1 MFIDYFANELII
13 LSAYIISMKK
23 IVFFLLSN
31 FLVSFANSQVLS
43 TSNKFCRIFGQ
54 IDNYTGPIFV
64 IKNVNSLNR
73 QKIERLN
80 LNNQR
85 FNFKTNL
92 NNENTVKIFSLNK
105 RNNADTVFKVFI
117 SPTVDSVSL
126 YIDGNDLNNIEINK
140 KQTELDKIKYTKFK
154 FQIEEERD
162 SIYKLIQ
169 NLNTSIRLV
178 DSNSS
183 RKIADSLESLN
194 SLMSEKDSVGFNLDI
209 QFIKNNPSSFQSLE
223 ILNYRTYRRPISIK
237 IDSILNIFKTLHPLV
252 KESVKGLEEIN
263 EINKQISLV
272 KGGHAPAFSILNA
285 ADKKLIKSNDI
296 YSKSKIT
303 IIDFWASWCVPCREE
318 FGALKEIYNTHKN
331 DINIISIST
340 DSDVKLFQKALMDE
354 KFPWINGLIT
364 KDIYYKFFIPAIP
377 YKYLVDN
384 KSNIIE
390 VIRGGGKE
398 NMEYLNKIIRDYLKQ

>member
-1 MFIDYFANELII
+1 
-13 LSAYIISMKK
+13 MKK
-23 IVFFLLSN
+23 NVFLLLSFFLALI
-31 FLVSFANSQVLS
+31 ANSQVLS
-43 TSNKFCRIFGQ
+43 TDNKVCTIFGQ
-54 IDNYTGPIFV
+54 IDNYSEPIFV
-64 IKNVNSLNR
+64 IKNVNTLNK

-80 LNNQR
+80 LNNQP
-85 FNFKTNL
+85 FIFKTNL

-105 RNNADTVFKVFI
+105 RNNTDTVFKVII

-126 YIDGNDLNNIEINK
+126 NIDGNDLNNIEINK

-162 SIYKLIQ
+162 SIYKLMQ
-169 NLNTSIRLV
+169 KLNTSISLV

-183 RKIADSLESLN
+183 RKIADSLEALN

-209 QFIKNNPSSFQSLE
+209 EFIKQNPSSFQSLE

-237 IDSILNIFKTLHPLV
+237 IDSILKIFKTLHPLV

-263 EINKQISLV
+263 DIHKQISLV
-272 KGGHAPAFSILNA
+272 KGGQAPAFCIINA
-285 ADKKLIKSNDI
+285 NDKKLIKSNDI

-318 FGALKEIYNTHKN
+318 FGALKEMYKTHTN
-331 DINIISIST
+331 NINFISIST
-340 DSDVKLFQKALMDE
+340 DIDVKLFQKALKEE

>member
-1 MFIDYFANELII
+1 
-13 LSAYIISMKK
+13 MKK
-23 IVFFLLSN
+23 SFFLLLSI
-31 FLVSFANSQVLS
+31 FLVSIANSQEFS
-43 TSNKFCRIFGQ
+43 TKNKVCTIFGQ
-54 IDNYTGPIFV
+54 IENYSEPIFV

-73 QKIERLN
+73 QKVEGLN
-80 LNNQR
+80 LINQR
-85 FNFKTNL
+85 FIFKTNR
-92 NNENTVKIFSLNK
+92 NNENTVKIFSMNK
-105 RNNADTVFKVFI
+105 RNNTDTVFKVII
-117 SPTVDSVSL
+117 SPTIDSVSVN
-126 YIDGNDLNNIEINK
+126 IDGNDLNNIEINK
-140 KQTELDKIKYTKFK
+140 KQTELDKIKFTKFK

-169 NLNTSIRLV
+169 KLNTSIRLV

-183 RKIADSLESLN
+183 RKIADSLEVLN
-194 SLMSEKDSVGFNLDI
+194 SLMSEKDSIGFNLDI
-209 QFIKNNPSSFQSLE
+209 EFIKNNPSSFQSLE

-272 KGGHAPAFSILNA
+272 KGGHAPAFSIINA
-285 ADKKLIKSNDI
+285 NDKKLIKSNDI
-296 YSKSKIT
+296 YSKSKVT

-318 FGALKEIYNTHKN
+318 FGALKEIFNTYIN

-340 DSDVKLFQKALMDE
+340 DSDIKLFQKALMEE

-377 YKYLVDN
+377 YKYVVDD

-390 VIRGGGKE
+390 IIRGGGKE
-398 NMEYLNKIIRDYLKQ
+398 NMEYLNKIIRDYVKQ